1 MTEIAIYQAI
11 RGRTKEAFG
20 SPINPHLFRD
30 EAATTLAIHDPEH
43 VRSAASLLGHRHLST
58 TERYYQQAQ
67 SLEAHR
73 AYAKVISELR
83 SSSNIHEVR
92 S

>member
-1 MTEIAIYQAI
+1 MALYDIIQ
-11 RGRTKEAFG
+11 RRTKEAFG
-20 SPINPHLFRD
+20 APVNPHLFRD

-43 VRSAASLLGHRHLST
+43 VRSAAPLLGHRHLST

-73 AYAKVISELR
+73 EYAKVISARR
-83 SSSNIHEVR
+83 SNSNTREVR